1 MSQFR
6 FGGIALK
13 RFIARGGLAFQPRRI
28 GDNMRLIIV
37 SNRLPVTIN
46 RRGGKLNLQQS
57 AGGLVSGISAY
68 LDLDR
73 ASTQQKIEH
82 YWVGWPGMTVEEND
96 RKDLARHLEAE
107 FKYIP
112 VFLSNEEMDL
122 FYHGFCN
129 KTIWPLFHYFPSFTA
144 YDEDYWQGYK
154 KVNEIFCE
162 SLLKIVRPNDLVWI
176 HDYHLMLLPQ
186 MLRKKSNSAAIGF
199 FLHIPFPSFEIY
211 RTLPNIWRREII
223 EGLLGAD
230 LIGFHTHEY
239 TQNFLRTV
247 LRLLG
252 IEHNIGQ
259 MFVGNRMVRAA
270 TFPMGIEYK
279 KYSEA
284 VSHSRA
290 QEEKRELRQRFANQR
305 IILSI
310 DRLDY
315 TKGILNRLLGYEEFL
330 TRNPQWH
337 KQVVLAMVVVPSR
350 IGVEHYQKMKRQ
362 IDELIGKI
370 NGRFGSFEW
379 TPILYQY
386 RFLSLDSLAALYSE
400 SDVALI
406 TPLRDGMNLIAKEY
420 IAARTDRTGVLIL
433 SEMAGAAKE
442 LGEAVI
448 INPYNTAEIA
458 QALKSALEIPPEEQE
473 RRIGLMQQ
481 RLQRYDVVRWADEFI
496 QEVVSV
502 RDSQAQFEAR
512 LLRRHIG
519 SKLVE
524 EFRRASSKIIF
535 LDYDGT
541 LVPFA
546 SDPARVKPDTA
557 LERML
562 DSLCRQ
568 PGTVVALIS
577 GRDRETMEQ
586 WFGKFSM
593 ILVAE
598 HGAWIKEPG
607 KEWLKIRPLAEDWIS
622 HIQPILEIYSDRVP
636 GSFVERKEFSV
647 AWHYRNA
654 DPEQAS
660 MSAKELLDDLV
671 HLTANIDV
679 QVIPGNR
686 VIEVRNAGINK
697 GVAAK
702 DILSRRTYDFII
714 AVGDDWTDEDL
725 FRVLPES
732 AYSIRVGVTQSYAR
746 YNLYNYLEVRD
757 LIEEMIR

>member
-1 MSQFR
+1 MSQVR
-6 FGGIALK
+6 FGGFALK
-13 RFIARGGLAFQPRRI
+13 RLYARGGHAFLPRRT
-28 GDNMRLIIV
+28 GDNMRLIII

-68 LDLDR
+68 LDLDS
-73 ASTQQKIEH
+73 ASTKQRIEH
-82 YWVGWPGMTVEEND
+82 LWVGWPGMTVEEND
-96 RKDLARHLEAE
+96 RQELSRHLESE

-112 VFLSNEEMDL
+112 IFLSNEEMDL

-144 YDEDYWQGYK
+144 YDENYWQGYQ

-162 SLLKIVRPNDLVWI
+162 NLLKIIKPNDLVWI

-186 MLRKKSNSAAIGF
+186 MLRKKSDSVAIGF

-239 TQNFLRTV
+239 TQNFLRTT

-259 MFVGNRMVRAA
+259 MFVGNRMVKAA
-270 TFPMGIEYK
+270 TFPMGIEYN

-284 VSHSRA
+284 VFHQRA
-290 QEEKRELRQRFANQR
+290 QNEKKDLRGRFQNQR

-315 TKGILNRLLGYEEFL
+315 TKGILNRLLGFEEFL

-370 NGRFGSFEW
+370 NGRFGTFEW

-386 RFLSLDSLAALYSE
+386 RFLSLDSLVALYSE

-420 IAARTDRTGVLIL
+420 IAARTDQTGVLIL

-442 LGEAVI
+442 LGEAII
-448 INPYNTAEIA
+448 INPYNVEEIA
-458 QALKSALEIPPEEQE
+458 LALKTALEIPPDEQK
-473 RRIGLMQQ
+473 RRISLMQK

-502 RDSQAQFEAR
+502 RDSQSQFEAR

-519 SKLVE
+519 SKLVA
-524 EFRRASSKIIF
+524 EFRHASSKIIF

-546 SDPARVKPDTA
+546 SDPARVKPDA
-557 LERML
+557 SLERIL

-568 PGTVVALIS
+568 PGTTVALIS

-586 WFGKFSM
+586 WFGRFSM

-598 HGAWIKEPG
+598 HGAWLKEPG
-607 KEWLKIRPLAEDWIS
+607 KEWLKIRPLAEEWIPR
-622 HIQPILEIYSDRVP
+622 IQPILEIYSDRVP
-636 GSFVERKEFSV
+636 GSFIERKEFSV

-686 VIEVRNAGINK
+686 VIEVRNAGVNK

-702 DILSRRTYDFII
+702 DILSRHPYNFIM

-725 FRVLPES
+725 FRVLPEN